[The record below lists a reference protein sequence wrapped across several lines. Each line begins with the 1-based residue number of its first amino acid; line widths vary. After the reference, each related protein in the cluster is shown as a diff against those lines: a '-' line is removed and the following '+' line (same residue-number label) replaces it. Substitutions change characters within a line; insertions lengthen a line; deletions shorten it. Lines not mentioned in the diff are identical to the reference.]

1 MPQTNVSVI
10 IPTLNA
16 GTMIDDLLTSLEHQR
31 RVPDE
36 IIVVDSSSDDDTRDL
51 VRRHPE
57 VRLIVIDRKDF
68 NHGGT
73 RDMALR
79 ESSGDF
85 VLFLTQDALPESD
98 QYIDAVLA
106 PFKQERVALVYGR
119 QIPRADARPAETLV
133 REFTYGPSSFTI
145 TPQDVRRLGINA
157 FRASDVCAAYRRT
170 AYLEVGGFEN
180 PVLTNEDMFIAARL
194 LHAGWHVVYEA
205 QAAVIHSHNFTWRQ
219 QYKRNYLQGV
229 EMEKHR
235 DILGSA
241 PITGEGFAMVG
252 HTMKGLLAQGKI
264 IDMGSFFI
272 DCVFRYVGN
281 RKGKIDAKR
290 AARRA

>member
-98 QYIDAVLA
+98 Q
-106 PFKQERVALVYGR
+106 
-119 QIPRADARPAETLV
+119 
-133 REFTYGPSSFTI
+133 
-145 TPQDVRRLGINA
+145 
-157 FRASDVCAAYRRT
+157 
-170 AYLEVGGFEN
+170 
-180 PVLTNEDMFIAARL
+180 
-194 LHAGWHVVYEA
+194 
-205 QAAVIHSHNFTWRQ
+205 
-219 QYKRNYLQGV
+219 
-229 EMEKHR
+229 
-235 DILGSA
+235 
-241 PITGEGFAMVG
+241 
-252 HTMKGLLAQGKI
+252 
-264 IDMGSFFI
+264 
-272 DCVFRYVGN
+272 
-281 RKGKIDAKR
+281 
-290 AARRA
+290 

>member
-1 MPQTNVSVI
+1 M
-10 IPTLNA
+10 
-16 GTMIDDLLTSLEHQR
+16 
-31 RVPDE
+31 
-36 IIVVDSSSDDDTRDL
+36 
-51 VRRHPE
+51 
-57 VRLIVIDRKDF
+57 
-68 NHGGT
+68 
-73 RDMALR
+73 
-79 ESSGDF
+79 
-85 VLFLTQDALPESD
+85 
-98 QYIDAVLA
+98 
-106 PFKQERVALVYGR
+106 
-119 QIPRADARPAETLV
+119 
-133 REFTYGPSSFTI
+133 
-145 TPQDVRRLGINA
+145 
-157 FRASDVCAAYRRT
+157 
-170 AYLEVGGFEN
+170 
-180 PVLTNEDMFIAARL
+180 LTNEDMFIAARL

>member
-16 GTMIDDLLTSLEHQR
+16 GTMIDDLLTCLEHQS

-36 IIVVDSSSDDDTRDL
+36 IIVVDSSSDDDTRDV
-51 VRRHPE
+51 VRRHPH

-79 ESSGDF
+79 ESTGEF
-85 VLFLTQDALPESD
+85 VLFLTQDALPKDSG
-98 QYIDAVLA
+98 YIAAILE
-106 PFKQERVALVYGR
+106 PFGDDHVGLVYGR
-119 QIPRADARPAETLV
+119 QIPRADAYAPESLV
-133 REFTYGPSSFTI
+133 RSYTYGPQSFTV
-145 TPQDVRRLGINA
+145 TPQDIKRMGIRA

-170 AYLEVGGFEN
+170 AYLQVGGFED
-180 PVLTNEDMFIAARL
+180 PILTNEDMFIAARL

-205 QAAVIHSHNFTWRQ
+205 KAEVIHSHNFTWKQ
-219 QYKRNYLQGV
+219 QFKRNYIQGV

-235 DILGSA
+235 DILGDA
-241 PITGEGFAMVG
+241 PITGEGVALVKY
-252 HTMKGLLAQGKI
+252 TMLGLLKQGKI
-264 IDMGSFFI
+264 IDMGWFFI
-272 DCVFRYVGN
+272 DCIFRYAGN
-281 RKGKIDAKR
+281 RKGTLD
-290 AARRA
+290 ARRALRRA